1 MQEMFLTLFC
11 IFLILLSICQ
21 YKYVCVSVCLLGF
34 FLDFFAYLH
43 SFINNFQLPLAFSLF
58 NMQADGFVSC
68 VTFRTIIKGSSNNN
82 WHNNLAAIFILFS
95 FVAHAR
101 QAKRLNKI

>member
-1 MQEMFLTLFC
+1 VCECLFA
-11 IFLILLSICQ
+11 
-21 YKYVCVSVCLLGF
+21 GF